1 MNLNLNDIQ
10 NKKQFSAF
18 VAFRSL
24 WSLISVEWRILLFSL
39 CATLVTVGVALFSPL
54 VMAHILDGYI
64 VKGQFSGIL
73 PYIILLLILYVLS
86 FFSNYLQIK
95 FMGEVGQRVL
105 FKLRNAIFDKLQGFP
120 LAFFH
125 INRAGD
131 LISRI
136 NNDTDKLNQ
145 FFSQTL
151 VQFVGSAMTM
161 CGAVVFVLVLNFELG
176 IVTLLPIAFVLL
188 ITYIISPWIKR
199 ANENEMNTT
208 GGLSAEVSEGL
219 HNFKAIVAFNRR
231 DFFRERFALVN
242 EANFQAAF
250 KASIATGTL
259 SPIYNFSSY
268 VAQLIVLSFGI
279 YLISQGHLTIGLLV
293 SYLSYVNNLYNPLR
307 QIAALWGNFQVA
319 LAGWNRISSLL
330 QLQGGMEEITGKKA
344 NTLINYFTLSF
355 NNVSFHYSNGKEVLK
370 NISFDLEAGKTYAL
384 IGPTGGGK
392 TTTASL
398 MARLYDPTE
407 GTVYLNGQDIRSYPQ
422 DERTKKIGFILQEPI
437 LFSGTVKENILY
449 GNKHLQDCSLQELEK
464 VIYELGLDKLLLRF
478 SDGLETKVATEGDA
492 LSLGQKQ
499 LIAFMRIVLREP
511 DLLILDEA
519 TANIDTVTE
528 NLLEEIMDKLPSHTT
543 KVIIAHRLNTIEKA
557 DIIYFVNSGE
567 LLKAG
572 SMSEALSLLEAGI
585 QTS

>member
-1 MNLNLNDIQ
+1 
-10 NKKQFSAF
+10 
-18 VAFRSL
+18 
-24 WSLISVEWRILLFSL
+24 
-39 CATLVTVGVALFSPL
+39 
-54 VMAHILDGYI
+54 
-64 VKGQFSGIL
+64 
-73 PYIILLLILYVLS
+73 
-86 FFSNYLQIK
+86 
-95 FMGEVGQRVL
+95 MGEVGQRVL